1 VPRLAGLNAQVIDV
15 DDLTGFIVG
24 CGEQRWSGVANA
36 IGDTLPLAELLQL
49 ARDVSGHTGRLV
61 EVDDDWLD
69 ARDVQHWMGPRSLP
83 LWLPR
88 EMTGFSTRSNAA
100 YRSAGG
106 RLRGVRETLERTL
119 ADERERGLDRERRS
133 GLTRAEETSLLDE
146 LR

>member
-1 VPRLAGLNAQVIDV
+1 MSTISPDSSCRAGNSAGAESR
-15 DDLTGFIVG
+15 TRSATPF
-24 CGEQRWSGVANA
+24 
-36 IGDTLPLAELLQL
+36 PLADAKL
-49 ARDVSGHTGRLV
+49 AHDVSGHTGKLV

-100 YRSAGG
+100 YRAAGG
-106 RLRGVRETLERTL
+106 GLRGVRETLERTL

-133 GLTRAEETSLLDE
+133 GLTRAEETSLIDE